1 MKFVLFKLFND
12 KEIDF
17 PLEIKEKNS
26 TELFKKYKID

>member
-17 PLEIKEKNS
+17 PIKIKNKNS
-26 TELFKKYKID
+26 RELFKKYEID